1 MCAFPHWADCRSDGD
16 SSASAVVNNKQ
27 TLFCSNS
34 LNSLQQVRVRDG
46 RHFCVSLQYFVVQDP
61 NQTKTRASPISVFD
75 VEMQMYRKSIPSS
88 CCCSSI
94 GFMVIWVGLGARRP
108 SSSRERRANELRVV
122 FYGCE
127 NQPADAAAARK
138 ISLQCMSVTKHTVQQ
153 CHSSLSARK
162 RNCARHSDL
171 LEQGQCSLV
180 HCSLYFLSLARTH
193 TTGTGEQNEK
203 LSAEVEM
210 AD

>member
-1 MCAFPHWADCRSDGD
+1 
-16 SSASAVVNNKQ
+16 
-27 TLFCSNS
+27 
-34 LNSLQQVRVRDG
+34 
-46 RHFCVSLQYFVVQDP
+46 
-61 NQTKTRASPISVFD
+61 
-75 VEMQMYRKSIPSS
+75 MYRKSIPPPAAAAPLLLHRVY
-88 CCCSSI
+88 
-94 GFMVIWVGLGARRP
+94 GHLGGTGL
-108 SSSRERRANELRVV
+108 SVVLERANELRVAV

-153 CHSSLSARK
+153 CHSSLSARQ
-162 RNCARHSDL
+162 NCARHSDP
-171 LEQGQCSLV
+171 LEQRRCSLV
-180 HCSLYFLSLARTH
+180 HGSLYFLSLARTH

>member
-1 MCAFPHWADCRSDGD
+1 MRQPSTLRGPGPK
-16 SSASAVVNNKQ
+16 SSKDPGKFDICLRCGNVDLSKKY
-27 TLFCSNS
+27 S
-34 LNSLQQVRVRDG
+34 LL
-46 RHFCVSLQYFVVQDP
+46 LLLLL
-61 NQTKTRASPISVFD
+61 
-75 VEMQMYRKSIPSS
+75 
-88 CCCSSI
+88 CSSI

-153 CHSSLSARK
+153 CHSSRSARQ
-162 RNCARHSDL
+162 RNCARHSDPF
-171 LEQGQCSLV
+171 EQRRCSLV